1 MKQLTDKDL
10 NDMLNKTYGNS
21 NDVDHNIRLLVDTLK
36 SAYHRVDELVSLNN
50 KLKAFVN
57 EVNQPDVFKRH
68 NNIKLSSKELTKWSV
83 IDDTKLNTYEFAITY
98 RESRNSH
105 NSRTEYVEIEK
116 RTLEEAKEHFDR
128 YIKHWF
134 GMECSCEYRQIR

>member
-116 RTLEEAKEHFDR
+116 RTLDEA
-128 YIKHWF
+128 
-134 GMECSCEYRQIR
+134 